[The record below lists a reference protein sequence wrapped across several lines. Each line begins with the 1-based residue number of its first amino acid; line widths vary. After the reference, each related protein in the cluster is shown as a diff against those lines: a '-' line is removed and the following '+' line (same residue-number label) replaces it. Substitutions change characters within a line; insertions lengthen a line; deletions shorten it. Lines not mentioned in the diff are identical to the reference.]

1 MDLLRLAWRNLWRNR
16 RRTLLTVG
24 AIGFSLLLIQTFHN
38 LAIGSYRQMVNSGVR
53 SGSGHIGIYAGDYAL
68 SREETLSYLPGEL
81 PRTITG
87 LADVQQVVPRLYLP
101 GLAQSSRESRG
112 ILLTGINPELE
123 RQINPF
129 LKRIPDD
136 RMIRG
141 LDSRDALIGDR
152 LMDELKLKPGQK
164 LVITVQHRDGE
175 LAAEL
180 FRIRG
185 VVRTGVK
192 EVDHSLVMVGLNRA
206 GRLAGIPGQV
216 HELAVILHDS
226 AVDRPPLKEVQAL
239 LPTRNDVRALSWE
252 EAMPNLADAIKL
264 DYASQKFIFAVI
276 LLIVSIGLINTLLMS
291 VMERIREFGIL
302 IALGTRPARL
312 RALIAVEAL
321 LLGAV
326 GMTVGCALGS
336 GATWL
341 LIEYGL
347 DLRWFITQELEFGGV
362 VFDPILRARWD
373 WPWMAGMGLLLMGIC
388 LLASLYPARKA
399 ARIEPARAMRHH

>member
-1 MDLLRLAWRNLWRNR
+1 MAMLQLAWRNLWRNR
-16 RRTLLTVG
+16 RRTLLTVS
-24 AIGFSLLLIQTFHN
+24 AIGFSLLLIQAFHN

-53 SGSGHIGIYAGDYAL
+53 SGSGHIGIYAGDYAA
-68 SREETLSYLPGEL
+68 SRDETLTFSPGSLPEQ
-81 PRTITG
+81 I
-87 LADVQQVVPRLYLP
+87 LAMDDVDQVVPRLYLP

-112 ILLTGINPELE
+112 VLLTGIDPTIE
-123 RQINPF
+123 RAVNPF
-129 LKRIPDD
+129 LSRVDETQ
-136 RMIRG
+136 MIRG
-141 LDSRDALIGDR
+141 LESRDALIGDL

-164 LVITVQHRDGE
+164 FVITVQHRGGE
-175 LAAEL
+175 LASEL

-192 EVDHSLVMVGLNRA
+192 AIDRGLVMVGLTRA
-206 GRLAGIPGQV
+206 GKLAGVVGQV
-216 HELAVILHDS
+216 HELAVIVHDE
-226 AVDRPPLKEVQAL
+226 AIDKPPLAQVRQMMPANT
-239 LPTRNDVRALSWE
+239 PVRALLWE

-264 DYASQKFIFAVI
+264 DYASQKFIFSVI

-291 VMERIREFGIL
+291 VMERIREFGTM
-302 IALGTRPARL
+302 IALGTRPRRL
-312 RALIAVEAL
+312 RQLIALEAI

-326 GMTVGCALGS
+326 GMVVGCLLGS

-347 DLRWFITQELEFGGV
+347 DLRWFISGELEFGGV

-373 WPWMAGMGLLLMGIC
+373 WPWMGLMGILLIFIC

-399 ARIEPARAMRHH
+399 SSIEPARAMRHI